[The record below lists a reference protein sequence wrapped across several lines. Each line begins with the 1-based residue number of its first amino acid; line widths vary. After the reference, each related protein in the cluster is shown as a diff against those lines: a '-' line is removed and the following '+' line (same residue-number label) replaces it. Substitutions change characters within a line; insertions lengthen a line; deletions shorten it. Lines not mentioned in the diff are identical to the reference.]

1 MRLTVTIKSFL
12 LSRWRG
18 DVPLERVFWRDMI
31 IVGTTLNL
39 LTGLAALALLASGE
53 PAALA
58 LAVHFGPLPWNVFLF
73 LSVWRAAEKA
83 KPSEALFAK
92 IAVVIWFVAVIVV

>member
-1 MRLTVTIKSFL
+1 
-12 LSRWRG
+12 
-18 DVPLERVFWRDMI
+18 VPLERVFWRDMI

-73 LSVWRAAEKA
+73 YQWRAAENA
-83 KPSEALFAK
+83 KPSEAPFVK
-92 IAVVIWFVAVIVV
+92 IAAVIWFVAVIVV